1 MLHFPSFAFD
11 EREKK
16 IRYLN
21 PFENTDGRYTF
32 KHIRCFVPQNNF
44 NLKKKRRERINPKLR
59 ITSLGLT
66 VRDKKNRGNSWKILS
81 RRRPLAIQIKL
92 IHSFLSDA
100 KGEWQGRGRKLT
112 AFPPRNNESNE
123 FSPPFSYT
131 KRKELDKHFCNF
143 SRLRFHFTL

>member
-1 MLHFPSFAFD
+1 MKERKKFVTLTPSKTLMEDIFSSTFD
-11 EREKK
+11 PR
-16 IRYLN
+16 
-21 PFENTDGRYTF
+21 
-32 KHIRCFVPQNNF
+32 NNF

-112 AFPPRNNESNE
+112 AFLAPKQRIKRIPLLFPIRND
-123 FSPPFSYT
+123 
-131 KRKELDKHFCNF
+131 RA
-143 SRLRFHFTL
+143 